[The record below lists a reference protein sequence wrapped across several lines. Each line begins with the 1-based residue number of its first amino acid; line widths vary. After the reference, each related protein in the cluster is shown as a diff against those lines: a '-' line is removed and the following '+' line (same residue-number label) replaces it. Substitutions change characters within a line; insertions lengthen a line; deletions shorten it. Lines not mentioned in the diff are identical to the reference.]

1 MTPEVRPLVFL
12 GTPDAAA
19 SILEALLLEGFS
31 VVHVITRPDARR
43 GRGSAMSPSPVK
55 SVALAHG
62 IECTHDL
69 MWLEENAGQN
79 LLGIVVAYG
88 RIVPTHLLNRM
99 QMLNIHFS
107 LLPRWRGAAP
117 VERAIM
123 AGDAVTGV
131 DVMEVE
137 PTLDTGA
144 VYARRQVTITDQHT
158 TESLTAK
165 LAQVGAE
172 LLVTTL
178 REGLAVPV
186 PQSDEATYAS
196 KISSED
202 MRIDWT
208 RSSVDIAR
216 QCRAVRAYTVVDEM
230 RLRVL
235 EVALVDD
242 TDIDPSLI
250 PGQISL
256 AAFVGTGSGC
266 IRLVRVQPEG
276 KAAMDAAAWLRGRVP
291 AVRLHCE

>member
-1 MTPEVRPLVFL
+1 MVPEVRPLVFL
-12 GTPDAAA
+12 GTPEAAA
-19 SILEALLLEGFS
+19 TVLEALLQDGFP

-55 SVALAHG
+55 RVALEHG
-62 IECTHDL
+62 IEVTHDL
-69 MWLEENAGQN
+69 MWLEENAGPN

-88 RIVPTHLLNRM
+88 RIIPTHLLNRM

-131 DVMEVE
+131 DIMEVE
-137 PTLDTGA
+137 PSLDTGA
-144 VYARRQVTITDQHT
+144 VYAERQLVISNQHT
-158 TESLTAK
+158 TESLTKDLAIAGAGLLADTLRHG
-165 LAQVGAE
+165 LAQP
-172 LLVTTL
+172 
-178 REGLAVPV
+178 R
-186 PQSDEATYAS
+186 PQSGEPTYAS

-202 MRIDWT
+202 LRIDWT
-208 RSSVDIAR
+208 RSSGDIAR

-235 EVALVDD
+235 EVATTGD
-242 TDIDPSLI
+242 DIDSSLI
-250 PGQISL
+250 PGQISPDGL
-256 AAFVGTGSGC
+256 VGTGSGL

-276 KAAMDAAAWLRGRVP
+276 KSAMDAAAWLRGRVP
-291 AVRLHCE
+291 SARLHCE